1 MPETTMKV
9 SKDTVTISELMQLI
23 GEYRPQGQTVPL
35 KHADP
40 REFQHFID
48 PMLALIK
55 GKSVNVI
62 SKTLFKHAYTR
73 PETCRFYVISLLFF
87 NFIFCGHRI
96 YAWAKLSLQFVKG
109 FSIDPCS
116 FVPTLTFLRV
126 FL

>member
-9 SKDTVTISELMQLI
+9 TKDTVTISELMQHI
-23 GEYRPQGQTVPL
+23 GEYSPQGQTVQL

-40 REFQHFID
+40 RERQLFID

-73 PETCRFYVISLLFF
+73 PETCSFYVISLLFF
-87 NFIFCGHRI
+87 NLFFVVTEFTPGLSRI
-96 YAWAKLSLQFVKG
+96 RMTQF
-109 FSIDPCS
+109 F
-116 FVPTLTFLRV
+116 
-126 FL
+126 